1 MACSRALTK
10 ADCAATVHIHSSVE
24 AADAREACSCGVVQ
38 IALGTTYERHRESGH
53 CEVSTTR
60 DCRLMWRS
68 RRIFQL
74 KASFEGATRRPHT
87 VSRVDRVPRIARGG
101 MNVSRQAC
109 LLAYLQ
115 VWRWP
120 AMDSS
125 AENVMMFVE
134 LSAEESDG
142 SQSPGRDKYFPPAS
156 SAPRVLPPI
165 IPPDF
170 RSGR

>member
-74 KASFEGATRRPHT
+74 KASSEGGLQDGRT
-87 VSRVDRVPRIARGG
+87 
-101 MNVSRQAC
+101 Q
-109 LLAYLQ
+109 LA
-115 VWRWP
+115 
-120 AMDSS
+120 
-125 AENVMMFVE
+125 
-134 LSAEESDG
+134 G
-142 SQSPGRDKYFPPAS
+142 
-156 SAPRVLPPI
+156 
-165 IPPDF
+165 
-170 RSGR
+170 